1 MHGGVTMDNT
11 NAERKKKHLEAQVDA
26 AREKHRADLAKNQ
39 QLQVVLAINMHFS
52 CRKLLV
58 DCFPQL
64 PAVRMAMELEEEQEE
79 QEGEVSPHSSLGS
92 GLGLGHA
99 KRSGEKNI
107 KNQIRNERNKR

>member
-39 QLQVVLAINMHFS
+39 QPQVVLAINMHFS
-52 CRKLLV
+52 SRKLLV

-99 KRSGEKNI
+99 KRSGE
-107 KNQIRNERNKR
+107 